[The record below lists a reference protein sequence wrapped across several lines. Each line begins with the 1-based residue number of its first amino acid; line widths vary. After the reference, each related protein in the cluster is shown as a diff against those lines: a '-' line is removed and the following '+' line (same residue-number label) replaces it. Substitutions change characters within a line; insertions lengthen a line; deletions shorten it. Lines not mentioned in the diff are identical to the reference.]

1 MQVKVTPVKRT
12 AMQYTLPQTAEA
24 CAVRAELRVKLT
36 QALEKGRDVFS
47 PYNTSNSQVDQ
58 KWHFGYNVYTV
69 AKQEQE
75 MDAYWFYD
83 NDADEYVRVPAADE
97 LA

>member
-1 MQVKVTPVKRT
+1 MKVKVTPVKRT
-12 AMQYTLPQTAEA
+12 PVQYVLPQTAEA
-24 CAVRAELRVKLT
+24 RAVRAELRARLT

-47 PYNTSNSQVDQ
+47 PFNTSNS
-58 KWHFGYNVYTV
+58 
-69 AKQEQE
+69 QEQE